1 MNIKMMKIHT
11 TSKPLQKIYL
21 RKKQYLK
28 VTTEVLKD
36 PIYSWRIHLI
46 TGLHF
51 EYFKNDRAV
60 EKGMHSYGIYE
71 TILLSTNTYE
81 VINGICCSFIREC
94 DDLD

>member
-1 MNIKMMKIHT
+1 M
-11 TSKPLQKIYL
+11 
-21 RKKQYLK
+21 
-28 VTTEVLKD
+28 
-36 PIYSWRIHLI
+36 I

-94 DDLD
+94 DDLDWRIRKSRFNFELVRRLHKKSKKVNFLRELSFIWSPSWSK